1 MSATA
6 PLPATSTQQGGRRR
20 PRVVVVGGGFA
31 GMSAVRELRK
41 ADVVVLLI
49 DKNGYTTF
57 QPLLYQVATGGLN
70 PGDVTFY
77 LRAFT
82 SRFKNADFLRA
93 VVTGVDTEA
102 KKVRLDDDR
111 TVDYDYLVVSCGVT
125 ANFFGIPGAA
135 ENSHLIY
142 TRAGAIET
150 PT

>member
-1 MSATA
+1 MLAGDATPPRA
-6 PLPATSTQQGGRRR
+6 LGRRSRTRGDPGRRAGPRIPTLVPVNVDPHPVPSTQQGGRRR

-41 ADVVVLLI
+41 ADVDVLLI

-111 TVDYDYLVVSCGVT
+111 TV
-125 ANFFGIPGAA
+125 
-135 ENSHLIY
+135 
-142 TRAGAIET
+142 
-150 PT
+150 